1 MLRGLGFRVSWI
13 QRGDGRSDGGRA
25 QFRSLGSALI
35 VRSGFLDS
43 FIIWEFPKMGDPN
56 VVPQIVGSIL

>member
-43 FIIWEFPKMGDPN
+43 FIIWEFPKMGT
-56 VVPQIVGSIL
+56 LM